1 MKNKN
6 EIEQIKEV
14 LSAYVDENEKL
25 KFWNQVEMMLE
36 RLQQEAFLEGY
47 TYAINLLQESIP
59 RKQNN

>member
-47 TYAINLLQESIP
+47 TYAIKLLQESIP